1 MAIPSTP
8 SAGNSPASDESS
20 NLPRTPV
27 SPSNMPLANPTSP
40 DQPHNPQVNHQ
51 NPGSVQM
58 KRKPSR
64 RANTAERRA
73 THNAVERQRRETLNG
88 RFLDLAA
95 LLPNLSQIRRPSKSS
110 IVNSSI
116 AHFHAS
122 RRHRQLASRELR
134 LLKLE
139 ADAIRRE
146 VNDWRDRACVPRLE
160 EPVRSEGFTM
170 VLTGEI
176 EVLAAVIDE
185 EDGGDGYDGYEDG
198 DEFNNAAPSMMADD
212 SDDLRMNQVRMPKN
226 VNANAFSHN
235 LPPSSAAASNVNSGN
250 GMHLTH
256 IMPRA
261 SQHGGPMIASNPSS
275 VSFENPAMASL
286 YEPNQA
292 PFSAQYVQSMGQ
304 HDAGDKWNAQL
315 FNTTT
320 LGGSQLQQQQQ
331 QQLQAQRG
339 LFTPP
344 ASALSSSTAPSSAST
359 NTSFNDQEFFASF
372 QRQQQMAAMHQQNI
386 GHMYGSPADGDDSS
400 SVGSGSGGRRRERS
414 GSLNSGG
421 SGYAS
426 PQHGSPMGNYELSS
440 TAGAEAQSSS
450 SDYGMTKRFN
460 AGLHINTSV
469 VGHWGGGRGADSVDG
484 MNGMMKHNLNPPISV
499 GGGGGNGNGFASMMM
514 M

>member
-27 SPSNMPLANPTSP
+27 SPSNMSLANPTSP
-40 DQPHNPQVNHQ
+40 DQSHNNQAPQQ
-51 NPGSVQM
+51 NTGSTQM

-116 AHFHAS
+116 AHIHAS
-122 RRHRQLASRELR
+122 RRHRLLASRELR
-134 LLKLE
+134 LIKLE
-139 ADAIRRE
+139 ADALRRE
-146 VNDWRDRACVPRLE
+146 LNEWRDRAGLPRVE
-160 EPVRSEGFTM
+160 EPVRGEGFTM
-170 VLTGEI
+170 VLSGEI

-198 DEFNNAAPSMMADD
+198 DEFTTAGAPMVADD
-212 SDDLRMNQVRMPKN
+212 SDDLRLNQNAAVRMIKN
-226 VNANAFSHN
+226 VNANAFQHN
-235 LPPSSAAASNVNSGN
+235 LPSSAASNNSSN

-256 IMPRA
+256 IMPRP

-286 YEPNQA
+286 YEPNQV

-304 HDAGDKWNAQL
+304 HDGVDKWNTQL
-315 FNTTT
+315 FNPT
-320 LGGSQLQQQQQ
+320 SQLQQ
-331 QQLQAQRG
+331 LPAQRG

-344 ASALSSSTAPSSAST
+344 ASALSTAPSSAST
-359 NTSFNDQEFFASF
+359 NASGNPFSDQEFFATF
-372 QRQQQMAAMHQQNI
+372 QRQQQMAAMHQQQHGNI

-400 SVGSGSGGRRRERS
+400 SVGSGSGRRRERS
-414 GSLNSGG
+414 GSLSG
-421 SGYAS
+421 SGYGS
-426 PQHGSPMGNYELSS
+426 PQHGSPMGNYELAS
-440 TAGAEAQSSS
+440 TGADAQ
-450 SDYGMTKRFN
+450 SDYGMPKRFN
-460 AGLHINTSV
+460 AGLQINTSV
-469 VGHWGGGRGADSVDG
+469 VGQWGGGRGDSVDG
-484 MNGMMKHNLNPPISV
+484 MNGMMKQNLNPPISV
-499 GGGGGNGNGFASMMM
+499 GGGGNGSGFAMMM